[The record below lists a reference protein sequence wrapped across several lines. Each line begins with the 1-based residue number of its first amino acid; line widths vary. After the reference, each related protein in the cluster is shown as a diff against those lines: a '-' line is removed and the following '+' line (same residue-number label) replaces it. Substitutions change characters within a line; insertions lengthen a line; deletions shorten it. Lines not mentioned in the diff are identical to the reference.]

1 MILYIEFSVRVLC
14 IINFNLNL
22 ILLRIKNIERK
33 FVCISLHISY
43 FAKLIIYVAKLIIFS
58 IFYKILLLPSILL
71 EITLFDSEFFYS
83 NRGNCFLNKKI
94 RNYIKLQT
102 RIFIYFKDL

>member
-43 FAKLIIYVAKLIIFS
+43 FAKLIIYVGKLIIFS

-83 NRGNCFLNKKI
+83 NRGNCF
-94 RNYIKLQT
+94 
-102 RIFIYFKDL
+102 